1 MLTSF
6 KVREYMT
13 VSRVSFLPEQDILQ
27 AVHILLSH
35 QLSGAPVIDQ
45 YNNLLGFLSEK
56 DCIQVALNAAYQQ
69 DHTYGQVAEYMSSG
83 VITVDIDSAVVDA
96 AQLFLNNT
104 YKCYPVMDNHQVV
117 GFISRL
123 HILRALAHVAEPTH
137 SD

>member
-1 MLTSF
+1 MLASF

-13 VSRVSFLPEQDILQ
+13 ISRISFLPEQDILQ

-69 DHTYGQVAEYMSSG
+69 DHTYGQVSEYMSSG

-123 HILRALAHVAEPTH
+123 HILNALAHVAEPTH

>member
-69 DHTYGQVAEYMSSG
+69 DHTYGQVSEYMSSG

-123 HILRALAHVAEPTH
+123 HILNALTHVAAPTH